1 MAATTRLGLGGA
13 SDCTALGGE
22 DAAPGA
28 EAAAHALTNR
38 TRRIQDQPAAREDRT
53 AAGYAG
59 SLKSSTAFRPDMR
72 SLSAADTVSSE
83 SRNCT
88 VFIPEPA
95 SECG

>member
-1 MAATTRLGLGGA
+1 MAATTRLGVAGD
-13 SDCTALGGE
+13 SDTAAFDGE
-22 DAAPGA
+22 DDPPGA

-38 TRRIQDQPAAREDRT
+38 TRRIQDQPAAREDRM
-53 AAGYAG
+53 AARYAG